1 MRLKFIPWL
10 AVALVVGSCAT
21 ALGAFSRDGA
31 TIENSG
37 STNTAPYTLKVWS
50 NGSAA
55 LVPRA
60 GASRAFAVP
69 MNVTA
74 RFFRDVQA
82 ARSNPGTAGH
92 CMKSAS
98 FGTST
103 YVLWHGWRS
112 FDLSCLPRGAQFAL
126 AADVRAIQS
135 ASGVTSNPPRRIPLM
150 PGELRRAPSIPSAS
164 PTPAPKEHSVM
175 RLRLGL

>member
-1 MRLKFIPWL
+1 MKLNPWL
-10 AVALVVGSCAT
+10 ALVLAIAVGAVAQA
-21 ALGAFSRDGA
+21 AFSRDGA

-37 STNTAPYTLKVWS
+37 STNTAPYSLKVWS
-50 NGSAA
+50 NGNAA
-55 LVPRA
+55 FVTRA
-60 GASRAFAVP
+60 GVARAFSVP
-69 MNVTA
+69 ISVTA